1 MDYLLT
7 LLQFCVF
14 GISFGW
20 IVLNV
25 ILAQMHIS
33 LVNLTMQN
41 PYYVIILAEIYNIV
55 YHGFAKQN
63 SIAKCKVYGSFT
75 HE

>member
-1 MDYLLT
+1 
-7 LLQFCVF
+7 
-14 GISFGW
+14 
-20 IVLNV
+20 LNV